1 MAQQDLSEL
10 GFRENGSQSK
20 VPPAA
25 EPQQSESNWQE
36 RKQKGFVAG
45 VRRSTHAN

>member
-10 GFRENGSQSK
+10 GFREGGSQSK
-20 VPPAA
+20 MPPAA
-25 EPQQSESNWQE
+25 AAHQGEPDWQE

-45 VRRSTHAN
+45 IRRPTRAN